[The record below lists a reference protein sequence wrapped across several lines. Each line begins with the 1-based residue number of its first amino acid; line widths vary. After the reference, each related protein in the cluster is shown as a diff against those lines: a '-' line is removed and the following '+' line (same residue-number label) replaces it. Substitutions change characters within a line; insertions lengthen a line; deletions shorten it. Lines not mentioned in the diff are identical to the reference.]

1 MVDLNG
7 WSLVFTSAFATAL
20 LCENKSVNRS
30 SACTVWHSFC
40 FLFFE
45 ILSRCEP
52 RKIQK
57 QKKNKKNEPS
67 CSVKVAQ
74 GWENEN
80 GFPPLT
86 GLQLL
91 GFGVQKADQLRWT
104 CQEGRQEKDCFFFFF
119 LFDAAVIISWVCET
133 QRRLKCPLMACLISE
148 WQFCQLG
155 LDWSLC
161 LRAICFLQV
170 TKKRLNTP
178 VTK

>member
-52 RKIQK
+52 RTIQK
-57 QKKNKKNEPS
+57 QKKPKNEPS

-104 CQEGRQEKDCFFFFF
+104 CQEGRQEKDLFFFFF